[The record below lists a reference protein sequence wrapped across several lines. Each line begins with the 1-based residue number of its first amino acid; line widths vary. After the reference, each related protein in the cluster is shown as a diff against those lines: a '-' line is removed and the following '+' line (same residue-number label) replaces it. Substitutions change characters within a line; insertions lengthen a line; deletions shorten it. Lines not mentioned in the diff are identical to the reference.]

1 MRSIQV
7 EFEETS
13 KKITVKK
20 GAKQEDWVSVCR
32 KFNDD
37 VSRVCD
43 VMDQKDYTGL
53 FECCD
58 DDNNRFFYLVK
69 EDKNLYRM
77 KHKRFFNN
85 LGLK

>member
-1 MRSIQV
+1 MKCIQT

-20 GAKQEDWVSVCR
+20 GAHEEDWVAVCK

-37 VSRVCD
+37 VSRICD
-43 VMDQKDYTGL
+43 VKDVENYTGL
-53 FECCD
+53 FKCCD
-58 DDNNRFFYLVK
+58 DDNKAFFYLVT
-69 EDKNLYRM
+69 EDKNLYRI
-77 KHKRFFNN
+77 KHKHFYDN

>member
-1 MRSIQV
+1 MKSIQA

-13 KKITVKK
+13 KKISIVKNAEEENW
-20 GAKQEDWVSVCR
+20 AKVCR

-43 VMDQKDYTGL
+43 VMDKEDYTGL
-53 FECCD
+53 FECFD
-58 DDNNRFFYLVK
+58 DDNKRFFYLVK
-69 EDKNLYRM
+69 EDKNVYRM
-77 KHKRFFNN
+77 KHKYFIDN